1 MSNIVS
7 LSEAASIAMH
17 GVILI
22 AQENNPLNV
31 LQIAEKTG
39 SSKHHVA
46 KVFQRLVKE
55 GIVSSQRGPNGG
67 FRLNIN
73 PEEVNL
79 LRVYEIIEGKIN
91 VKDCPVDHPICPF
104 NACVFNGITQQ
115 MTKIFRDFLAEHTI
129 SYYLNNNYYKIL
141 K

>member
-1 MSNIVS
+1 MANIVS
-7 LSEAASIAMH
+7 LSEAASIALH

-67 FRLNIN
+67 FRLKVN

-79 LRVYEIIEGKIN
+79 LRIYEIIEGKIN
-91 VKDCPVDHPICPF
+91 VKDCPVDHSICPF
-104 NACVFNGITQQ
+104 NTCVFHNITQQ

-129 SYYLNNNYYKIL
+129 SYYLNNNFDKIF